1 MFRCMPNTPVVVRN
15 GVSIYSRGT
24 HVGPEDE
31 QLLSNILN
39 SLGLGI
45 EMEEHYMDIMTAL
58 TGCGPTYVSD
68 SDQPQTHE
76 ANMGDICIEMV
87 G

>member
-1 MFRCMPNTPVVVRN
+1 MASPSTAEEL
-15 GVSIYSRGT
+15 I
-24 HVGPEDE
+24 GPEDE

-58 TGCGPTYVSD
+58 TGCGPTYVKELN
-68 SDQPQTHE
+68 QLYYT
-76 ANMGDICIEMV
+76 
-87 G
+87 